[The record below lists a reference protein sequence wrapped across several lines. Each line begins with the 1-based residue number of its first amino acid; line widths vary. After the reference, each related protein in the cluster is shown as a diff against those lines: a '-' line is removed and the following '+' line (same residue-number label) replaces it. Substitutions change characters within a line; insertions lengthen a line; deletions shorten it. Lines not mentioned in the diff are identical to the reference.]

1 PKRLIFDIQGAKPAM
16 VSKGVHVV
24 PVGNTLLKQIRVA
37 ETQPGM
43 TRVVLDLENNAE
55 FMASQLSNPDR
66 LMIELRLKDRPA
78 PPANGSV
85 TGSTTLSDPALGP
98 VELDLVAS
106 PAPTAANKPEPRR
119 FEPPPPHAATDS
131 QTEILSPPSIAIAA
145 TPTRGPS
152 TPAINRHAPP

>member
-1 PKRLIFDIQGAKPAM
+1 
-16 VSKGVHVV
+16 
-24 PVGNTLLKQIRVA
+24 RVA
-37 ETQPGM
+37 ETQPGV

-85 TGSTTLSDPALGP
+85 TGSTPLSDPALGP

-106 PAPTAANKPEPRR
+106 PAPTPANKPEPHR
-119 FEPPPPHAATDS
+119 FEPPPPHAATPADS
-131 QTEILSPPSIAIAA
+131 QIEILSPPSIAFAA
-145 TPTRGPS
+145 KPLRVPS
-152 TPAINRHAPP
+152 TPAINRNVPPPPSEPLAA